1 MIIKD
6 LFQAVLFLEYFWALF
21 SDTHSAMEGV
31 MAEKVSLEVIFKDWC
46 VCEVVVV
53 GLILIE

>member
-46 VCEVVVV
+46 VCVRWWWW
-53 GLILIE
+53 G